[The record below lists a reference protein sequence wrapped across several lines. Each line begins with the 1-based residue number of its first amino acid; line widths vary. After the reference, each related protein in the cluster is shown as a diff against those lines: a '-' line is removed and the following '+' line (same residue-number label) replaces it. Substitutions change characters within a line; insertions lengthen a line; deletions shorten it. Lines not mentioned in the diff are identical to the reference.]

1 MATVTTIT
9 HAADAALTI
18 TNWSTGLAAGQFAL
32 SSVVDNDTDAYV
44 DVLVGGE
51 IAFKSD
57 TGTIITGDSYDIY
70 VLAQWKDLATA
81 IGGAIDTALGW
92 GNEEAADTAF
102 ILANLSGQLI
112 KSVSPQSAT
121 PDTTEDAHWGPIALA
136 QFFGGVMP
144 KDWGLM
150 LHNNTNDSTLGAGS
164 TANYIG
170 ITYTSA

>member
-1 MATVTTIT
+1 MAVTTIT

-32 SSVVDNDTDAYV
+32 SSVVDNDSDAYV

-51 IAFKSD
+51 IAFNTD
-57 TGTIITGDSYDIY
+57 TGTIVAGDSYDIY
-70 VLAQWKDLATA
+70 ALAQYSDTATD
-81 IGGAIDTALGW
+81 IGGAIAALMGW
-92 GNEEAADTAF
+92 GNEEAEDTAF
-102 ILANLSGQLI
+102 IKANLKNLI
-112 KSVSPQSAT
+112 CSISPQATT

-150 LHNNTNDSTLGAGS
+150 LHNNTTDSTLGAGS
-164 TANYIG
+164 TANFIG
-170 ITYTSA
+170 ITYTTA